1 VFTKE
6 EIKTKRID
14 MRIALCN
21 KDNSLILDFWAQL
34 GSTSAKLMTL
44 KDISA
49 KNFTG
54 LVPSKLCHGVTTV
67 KITGIS
73 EMTTISRT

>member
-1 VFTKE
+1 
-6 EIKTKRID
+6 
-14 MRIALCN
+14 MRITLWN
-21 KDNSLILDFWAQL
+21 KDSSLLLDFWTKL
-34 GSTSAKLMTL
+34 DSARTNAKTL
-44 KDISA
+44 EETSA

-54 LVPSKLCHGVTTV
+54 LVPSKLCHGVTTA